1 METDL
6 LLYEDLPEKYSD
18 TMVRLTSNTT
28 GKQVKRPLRDVL
40 IERYAEITA
49 MDRSIGKLRNALKT
63 LGIKDDTL
71 LWYCGDN
78 GIPPSGLRES
88 RFRGLKGKLYENGI
102 RVPGIIEWP
111 AGISEPRVVTVNAVT
126 ADILPTF
133 VPVDWCNTTRRSAR
147 WH

>member
-1 METDL
+1 
-6 LLYEDLPEKYSD
+6 
-18 TMVRLTSNTT
+18 
-28 GKQVKRPLRDVL
+28 
-40 IERYAEITA
+40 

-111 AGISEPRVVTVNAVT
+111 AGISGPRVVTVNAVT
-126 ADILPTF
+126 AAILPTL
-133 VPVDWCNTTRRSAR
+133 CR
-147 WH
+147 